1 MYILIRKGR
10 VINPADNS
18 DGIMDVL
25 IHDNYVEDISPD
37 INHNADIIIDA
48 EGKLVLPGLIDIHVH
63 FRQPGR
69 EDIETIRK
77 GARVAAAGG
86 FTTVCVMPNTT
97 PPPDCPEQIEFILN
111 EGKASGIEV
120 LPVATIS
127 KGRKGEMLSDM
138 KLLSDC
144 SACAFSDDGSPVSS
158 PDVMKAA
165 LIESEILG
173 KPLLAHEEDFS
184 LVNGG
189 SIHEG
194 TVSSALGIK
203 GIPRE
208 AEEAMIRRDIALAK
222 RYGGIL
228 HVQHLS
234 SGGSAGIVRNAQRE
248 GIRVTCETAPHYFSL
263 TDEAVLTHGANAK
276 MNPPLREESDRRAI
290 IEALRDATISIIAT
304 DHAPHLAQDKS
315 KNIENAPFGIIGL
328 ETSVPLV
335 LTKLVREEGFSYLDA
350 FRKMTANPAT
360 LLGIDRGSIEKGK
373 RADIT
378 VIDPDQ
384 QIAVSEESMIS
395 DCKNTPF
402 IGMKLFG
409 KVLYTICNGS
419 IVFNADTK

>member
-1 MYILIRKGR
+1 
-10 VINPADNS
+10 
-18 DGIMDVL
+18 MDVL
-25 IHDNYVEDISPD
+25 IHDHIVEDISPD
-37 INHNADIIIDA
+37 INRDADLIIDA

-77 GARVAAAGG
+77 GATVAAAGG

-97 PPPDCPEQIEFILN
+97 PPPDCPEQIQFILD
-111 EGKASGIEV
+111 ETKTSCIEV
-120 LPVATIS
+120 LPVASIT
-127 KGRKGEMLSDM
+127 KGRKGEVLSDM

-144 SACAFSDDGSPVSS
+144 GACAFSDDGSPVSS

-165 LIESEILG
+165 LIESDKLG

-189 SIHEG
+189 SIHQG
-194 TVSSALGIK
+194 TVSSSLGIK

-208 AEEAMIRRDIALAK
+208 AEEAMIRRDVDLA
-222 RYGGIL
+222 RQNGGIL

-234 SGGSAGIVRNAQRE
+234 SGGSAEIVRNAQNE

-263 TDEAVLTHGANAK
+263 TDEAVRTHGSNAK
-276 MNPPLREESDRRAI
+276 MNPPLREETDRRAI
-290 IEALRDATISIIAT
+290 IEALRDGTIGIIAT
-304 DHAPHLAQDKS
+304 DHAPHLAKDKMKS
-315 KNIENAPFGIIGL
+315 IESAPFGIIGL

-335 LTKLVREEGFSYLDA
+335 ITKLVREEGFSYLDA
-350 FRKMTANPAT
+350 FRKMTVNPAT
-360 LLGIDRGSIEKGK
+360 LLGIDRGSIQIGK

-378 VIDPDQ
+378 IIDPDQ
-384 QIAVSEESMIS
+384 QITVSEESIVS

-402 IGMKLFG
+402 IGMNLFG
-409 KVLYTICNGS
+409 KVLYTISNGS
-419 IVFNADTK
+419 IVFKSR